1 MDPRAEEGSFAD
13 MRKKSTLKP
22 LELLTVLKEEL
33 HSMNVVWPFGDEGVK
48 HLKVGYGRYQ
58 VQMVGSALYCTAV
71 IDQRS
76 SVPRIFFSGGGFNKF
91 S

>member
-13 MRKKSTLKP
+13 SRKKLMLKP

-48 HLKVGYGRYQ
+48 HLEVGCGTCQ
-58 VQMVGSALYCTAV
+58 VVTVVSDLYC
-71 IDQRS
+71 
-76 SVPRIFFSGGGFNKF
+76 
-91 S
+91 